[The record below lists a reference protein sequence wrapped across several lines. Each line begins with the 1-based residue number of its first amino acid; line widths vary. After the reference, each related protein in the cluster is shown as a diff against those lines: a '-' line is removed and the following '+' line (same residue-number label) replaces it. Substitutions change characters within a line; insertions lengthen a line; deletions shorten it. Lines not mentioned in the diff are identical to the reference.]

1 MHVWVL
7 HARCAGTELPAVL
20 LVGILD
26 LYSVQI
32 NFVQEVQVLFLPVV
46 VSSFVPARTC
56 QADCGQILTFFK
68 LTSHNL
74 DQ

>member
-1 MHVWVL
+1 MHLSILHVL
-7 HARCAGTELPAVL
+7 RDCTDLPAVL

-32 NFVQEVQVLFLPVV
+32 NFVQEVQLLYLPVV

-56 QADCGQILTFFK
+56 RADCGRILTFFK
-68 LTSHNL
+68 LMFHNL